1 VSAAYELEIAESY
14 SMQTKLTLAR
24 TPGRIK
30 NAGFTLIELM
40 IVVAIIGILA
50 SMAIPAYQNY
60 AIRAQVSEGIN
71 LAAAMK
77 AAIATSFLNSGEA
90 PDNRTEAGLSPTP
103 TDSTGS
109 YVSQI
114 DVVDGAI
121 VVTFGNAASAMITGL
136 TMTLTPY
143 EAPDRSLV
151 WRCGS
156 SAAPAGLSTLGTAN
170 GGNAATYAPPTVP
183 VQYLPSTCR
192 L

>member
-1 VSAAYELEIAESY
+1 
-14 SMQTKLTLAR
+14 MKTNTTLAS

-60 AIRAQVSEGIN
+60 AVRAQVSEGIN

-90 PDNRTEAGLSPTP
+90 PVNRSDAGLSPTP
-103 TDSTGS
+103 TDSIGA

-121 VVTFGNAASAMITGL
+121 VVTFGNSASAMITGL

-156 SAAPAGLSTLGTAN
+156 SAAPPGLNTLGTAN
-170 GGNAATYAPPTVP
+170 GGNAATYAAPTVP

>member
-1 VSAAYELEIAESY
+1 
-14 SMQTKLTLAR
+14 MTLAR

-60 AIRAQVSEGIN
+60 AIRAQVSEGLN

-90 PDNRTEAGLSPTP
+90 PVNRIEAGLSANV
-103 TDSTGS
+103 TDSMGA

-114 DVVDGAI
+114 DVVDGAL
-121 VVTFGNAASAMITGL
+121 VVTFGNHASALITGL
-136 TMTLTPY
+136 TVTLTPY
-143 EAPDRSLV
+143 EAPDLSLV

-156 SAAPAGLSTLGTAN
+156 SAAPTGLSLLGTAN
-170 GGNAATYAPPTVP
+170 GGNAATYAAPTVP

>member
-1 VSAAYELEIAESY
+1 
-14 SMQTKLTLAR
+14 
-24 TPGRIK
+24 
-30 NAGFTLIELM
+30 M

-90 PDNRTEAGLSPTP
+90 PVNRSDAGLSATP
-103 TDSTGS
+103 TDSIGA

-121 VVTFGNAASAMITGL
+121 VVTYGNNASAMITGL

-151 WRCGS
+151 WRCGLA
-156 SAAPAGLSTLGTAN
+156 AAPTGLATLGTAN
-170 GGNAATYAPPTVP
+170 GGNAATYAAPTVP